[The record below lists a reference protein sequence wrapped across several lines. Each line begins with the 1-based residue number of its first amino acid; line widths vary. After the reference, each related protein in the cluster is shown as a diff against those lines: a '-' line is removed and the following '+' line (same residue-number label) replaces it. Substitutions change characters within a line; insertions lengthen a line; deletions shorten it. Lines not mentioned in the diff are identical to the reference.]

1 MCLAGVDEVGL
12 TVVVHEAAAA
22 DDVSVASQ
30 TLETQSQQL
39 GSQVTQFLGKIRA
52 A

>member
-1 MCLAGVDEVGL
+1 VK
-12 TVVVHEAAAA
+12 
-22 DDVSVASQ
+22 VASQ

-39 GSQVTQFLGKIRA
+39 GNQVTDFLGKIRA